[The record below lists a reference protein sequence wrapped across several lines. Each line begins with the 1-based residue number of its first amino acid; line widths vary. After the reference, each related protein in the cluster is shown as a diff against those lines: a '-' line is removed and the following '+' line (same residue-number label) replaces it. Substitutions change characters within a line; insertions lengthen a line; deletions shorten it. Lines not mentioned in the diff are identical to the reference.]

1 MKFEIVNEDQLA
13 DLSHQLIELAGD
25 RKIWLFKGEMGAG
38 KTTLIKSICRT
49 LGVTSEMSSPTFS
62 IVNEYKTQNQQ
73 SIYHFDLYRLKNPI
87 ELRDIGF
94 EEYLH
99 SGNHCFIEWPEMAK
113 DFLEE
118 SVMTI
123 QIIAKDH
130 LREITVN

>member
-1 MKFEIVNEDQLA
+1 MKFELVNEDQLA
-13 DLSHQLIELAGD
+13 GLSRQLIELAGD
-25 RKIWLFKGEMGAG
+25 RKIWLFNGEMGAG

-62 IVNEYKTQNQQ
+62 IVNEYKTQNQE

-99 SGNHCFIEWPEMAK
+99 SGNHCFIEWPKLAN

-118 SVMTI
+118 GVITI
-123 QIIAKDH
+123 QISANDQQ
-130 LREITVN
+130 REITVF